1 MMIYDD
7 YHFDDDVFRQT
18 ATGLGGIATRVA
30 GLLAPPLNLLAVYH
44 YSIPIVVF
52 SSLTLVGGSLAF
64 LLPETQGRE
73 RGLWEPA
80 PRDHRLRSRGNN

>member
-1 MMIYDD
+1 
-7 YHFDDDVFRQT
+7 
-18 ATGLGGIATRVA
+18 
-30 GLLAPPLNLLAVYH
+30 VYH

-73 RGLWEPA
+73 LADSDAQAEVER
-80 PRDHRLRSRGNN
+80 